1 MRQSTRILETF
12 NDTTFERA
20 TRHIVNSASRLLAQV
35 PANVRE
41 IKASFESPIRGGS
54 SWEAILNFTFSGAPE
69 FELETFPKLPSPLLS
84 TYLLSP
90 RISHDCKVAK
100 LCSRSCPCGQK
111 GLQTSEVFVVLAL
124 WPLAQSLTVP
134 PQTRD
139 ASEIVFN
146 T

>member
-69 FELETFPKLPSPLLS
+69 FPLLS